1 MAKKKPARKPPAR
14 PAPSADPG
22 TIVAVAAL
30 CAALAGASLAVDTI
44 AASAFDAPKR
54 LIALSGTALAVLAV
68 FASKRRGPGLRELL
82 REGPSARRA
91 ALWLGVAALVGA
103 WISAFVSPRRAI
115 AIDTMRA
122 ATLLAALAPL
132 GASRAVARG
141 RGWLAG
147 TFLGACAINAA
158 VAILQSRGL
167 YSPFALQTFGSRQ
180 ETGAFAGN
188 VGYLAIALALA
199 SVLALSLVLTAKNPI
214 VRRLSVAA
222 LVLYAGGLLVNQNL
236 TALMALLA
244 GSATLLILRF
254 RRRAVVPVATA
265 VAAVVLAIAVYAP
278 LRQRAVELTRAV
290 QSGNWD
296 ALVSF
301 RGGPWAAAIE
311 MTRERPLTGFGPGTF
326 GAEYIPHRLAAEVRL
341 HRRLI
346 SPLTTTS
353 YAEAHSDYL
362 QAFSD
367 AGLVTGGLAIAAAAG
382 LLAAVLRAAW
392 LRRESEAILLAAVL
406 VAGAAAALTW
416 FPFQRPITAAPL
428 LLAAGRAWRISADP
442 APGEEEA

>member
-14 PAPSADPG
+14 PAPPADPG
-22 TIVAVAAL
+22 AIVAIAAL
-30 CAALAGASLAVDTI
+30 CAVLAGASLAVDTI

-54 LIALSGTALAVLAV
+54 LIALTGTAVAV
-68 FASKRRGPGLRELL
+68 FAVFAWNRGPGLRDLL
-82 REGPSARRA
+82 REGPRARRA
-91 ALWLGVAALVGA
+91 ALWLGLTALAGA
-103 WISAFVSPRRAI
+103 WISALASPRRAV
-115 AIDTMRA
+115 AVDTMRA
-122 ATLLAALAPL
+122 ATLLSALAPL
-132 GASRAVARG
+132 GASRAVVRG
-141 RGWLAG
+141 RGWLVG
-147 TFLGACAINAA
+147 SFLGACAINAA
-158 VAILQSRGL
+158 VAILESRGL
-167 YSPFALQTFGSRQ
+167 YSPFALQTFGARQ

-199 SVLALSLVLTAKNPI
+199 SVLALGLVLIATKSL
-214 VRRLSVAA
+214 VRRLAAAA
-222 LVLYAGGLLVNQNL
+222 LVLYGGGLLVNQNL

-244 GSATLLILRF
+244 GAATLLILRF
-254 RRRAVVPVATA
+254 RRRAVLPVAAA
-265 VAAVVLAIAVYAP
+265 VAAVVLAVAIYAP

-326 GAEYIPHRLAAEVRL
+326 GAEYIPHRLAAEIRM
-341 HRRLI
+341 HRRWI

-367 AGLVTGGLAIAAAAG
+367 TGVVTGSLAVAAAAC

-392 LRRESEAILLAAVL
+392 LRREPEAVLLAAVL
-406 VAGAAAALTW
+406 VAGAAAASTW

-442 APGEEEA
+442 APGEDET